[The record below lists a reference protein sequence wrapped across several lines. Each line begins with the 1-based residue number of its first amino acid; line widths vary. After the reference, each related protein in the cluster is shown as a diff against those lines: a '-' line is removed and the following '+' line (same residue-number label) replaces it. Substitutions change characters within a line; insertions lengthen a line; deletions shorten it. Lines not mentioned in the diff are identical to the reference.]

1 MILCLSVFVK
11 SGIILKM
18 TAAVLPG
25 SFDPP
30 TYGHL
35 SIIERASR
43 LFDSIDVVVAV
54 NPDKHYLFTAEE
66 RVSMMEYLLKD
77 YKNISVHICKCL
89 IVDYAKKIGAKVL
102 LRGIRNINDFA
113 YEFDLSMMNHT
124 LNPEIDTL
132 FVPSEQ
138 RYAIVK
144 SSSIKEL
151 AQFGG
156 DISGMV
162 PPIVANALY
171 KKFSK

>member
-1 MILCLSVFVK
+1 MN
-11 SGIILKM
+11 
-18 TAAVLPG
+18 TAVLPG

-35 SIIERASR
+35 SIIKRACR

-54 NPDKHYLFTAEE
+54 NPNKKYLFSAEE
-66 RVSMMEYLLKD
+66 RVSMMKILLKGLQNITVHTCD
-77 YKNISVHICKCL
+77 YL
-89 IVDYAKKIGAKVL
+89 IVDYAGRTGAKVL

-113 YEFDLSMMNHT
+113 YEFDLAQMNHT
-124 LNPEIDTL
+124 LNNDIDTL
-132 FVPSEQ
+132 FLPTEQ

-162 PPIVANALY
+162 PPVVEEALR
-171 KKFSK
+171 KKFAK